1 MMTTGKVSL
10 DEGKDKQGPV
20 SLGAAISQAPTE
32 DKPKE
37 PEGAQTE
44 KNDAPK
50 PETRVV
56 VVGDS
61 DFASNGILG
70 VQGNRD
76 LFMNMVGWLAQQ
88 ENLIAIRPKQPDDRR
103 LTLTATQVQNITWL
117 SLLIVPAVI
126 FSTGIYNWWRRR

>member
-1 MMTTGKVSL
+1 
-10 DEGKDKQGPV
+10 
-20 SLGAAISQAPTE
+20 
-32 DKPKE
+32 
-37 PEGAQTE
+37 
-44 KNDAPK
+44 
-50 PETRVV
+50 VV